1 MTAYAG
7 ELLVSQIMPII
18 TATVPQVVRP
28 VGAESYD
35 ELVQD
40 TVATAAQMVESCEVR
55 GKQIIPNSVAYY
67 AIQRAKHGR
76 RSQSAARMDVMCPA
90 AALDRQVEMDCLDNQ
105 VGECEFGEPLTLHD
119 VLTSGNED
127 PSQTAARELDW
138 AELLE
143 DFNDRDIAVLQC
155 TVNGDRLDKLALKFG
170 VSSARLCQLNKQLG
184 KQVKLRWGDDALEN
198 AMRLPA
204 WAGNVNANREHHAC
218 QHDRALETREQWYR
232 R

>member
-55 GKQIIPNSVAYY
+55 GRQIIPNSVAYY

-90 AALDRQVEMDCLDNQ
+90 AALDSQVAMDYLDDV
-105 VGECEFGEPLTLHD
+105 VGEGEFGEPLTLHD
-119 VLTSGNED
+119 VLANHDED
-127 PSQTAARELDW
+127 PSQTAAREIDW
-138 AELLE
+138 AELLK
-143 DFNDRDIAVLQC
+143 DFNVRDIAVLHY
-155 TVNGDRLDKLALKFG
+155 TVNGGRLDKLAKQFG
-170 VSSARLCQLNKQLG
+170 VSSARLSQLKRELG
-184 KQVKLRWGDDALEN
+184 KQVKIRWGDDALEN
-198 AMRLPA
+198 VMRLPA
-204 WAGNVNANREHHAC
+204 WAGNVNANREHQAC
-218 QHDRALETREQWYR
+218 VHDRALEARAVR